1 MQTQL
6 TGRTIAGLMGLKAA
20 ADAKRR
26 AKMVRDN
33 MMFANLK
40 LNYEKAVNG
49 SFCGGTNVY

>member
-1 MQTQL
+1 
-6 TGRTIAGLMGLKAA
+6 MGLKAA